1 MRVLLVEDDMVI
13 AGGLAPVVSAA
24 GFHLLGLAADRETA
38 VALLRSTDVQIAVVD
53 LRLADGWTGA
63 DVARAAVDE
72 GVAVVFVT
80 ASPDRVPKDLAA
92 PYGVIEKPYA
102 PEAVAAALRFVAMR
116 LRGVAAGE
124 APPGLVLSPDWAS
137 TRPWAARRP
146 VASRARV

>member
-13 AGGLAPVVSAA
+13 AGGLAPAISEA
-24 GFHLLGLAADRETA
+24 GFHLLGLAADQETA
-38 VALLRSTDVQIAVVD
+38 VALLRSTDVHIAVVD

-63 DVARAAVDE
+63 DVARAAVEE

-80 ASPDRVPKDLAA
+80 ATPDRVPKDLGAA
-92 PYGVIEKPYA
+92 YGVIEKPCA

-124 APPGLVLSPDWAS
+124 APAGLTLSPDWTSA
-137 TRPWAARRP
+137 RPWTARRP
-146 VASRARV
+146 AASRARV